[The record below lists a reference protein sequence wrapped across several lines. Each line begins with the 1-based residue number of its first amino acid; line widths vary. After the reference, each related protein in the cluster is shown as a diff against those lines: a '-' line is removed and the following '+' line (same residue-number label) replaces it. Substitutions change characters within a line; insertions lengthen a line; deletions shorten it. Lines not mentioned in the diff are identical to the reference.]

1 MQSNKEHHRGGMTA
15 RILHIGKFFP
25 PDLGGM
31 ETFLADL
38 VAEQRRQGI
47 DARALVHG
55 QPRADDP
62 PWLTRVPVQLELVYA
77 PIALGFR
84 RRLRNLLTE
93 FQPDL
98 LHLHLPNNAAFWCL
112 TLGRALRTPW
122 VLHWHSDVM
131 VNPRRLALRLAYLAY
146 QPFERALL
154 RRAASVIAT
163 SPPYLQASRPLAP
176 WRQQCEVIPLGLS
189 ATTAEPLSNDST
201 MPSLWRPGV
210 LRLLSIGRLTHY
222 KGFETLIR
230 ALAATPGVELLIA
243 GDGELRPTL
252 ATLIEHSTP
261 AGQLPSVRLL
271 GRCDETTKQQLLAD
285 CELFCLPSCERTEAF
300 GLVILEAMRQGVPC
314 LVSDLAGSGL
324 PWIVRSSG
332 AGWCVPPHD
341 VAAWQA
347 AIVHAQQSPAER
359 EHAGASGRQAFAQ
372 RFTIEVCCRQL
383 LPIYQCQLDAPVL
396 PTTPRGLLIVIPA
409 RDEAQ
414 TLPTLLQALQQSGF
428 HDVVVIDDHSQD
440 GTGAVAA
447 LHGATVLRPALP
459 LGAWGGMQAGI
470 RLGLARAHEAVIT
483 MDADGQHEVSE
494 IAALLAQREEADLV
508 IGAFPE
514 RGSPLRQLAWTWFR
528 RLTGFELQDLTSG
541 FRLYNQA
548 AMQVAASPEATLL
561 DYQDVGALLL
571 IRKAGLRIIE
581 VPVSMNLRQVG
592 ASRIFNSWFSV
603 LKYMAITTLLCLAR
617 REPRRHVTE
626 RP

>member
-1 MQSNKEHHRGGMTA
+1 MTA

-38 VAEQRRQGI
+38 VEAQRRQGI

-55 QPRADDP
+55 EPRPDDP
-62 PWLTRVPVQLELVYA
+62 PWLTRVPVQAQLVYA

-84 RRLRNLLTE
+84 GQLHKLLSG
-93 FQPDL
+93 FQPDI
-98 LHLHLPNNAAFWCL
+98 LHLHLPNNSAFWCL

-122 VLHWHSDVM
+122 VLHWHSDVL

-154 RRAASVIAT
+154 QRAASVVVT
-163 SPPYLQASRPLAP
+163 SPGYLQASTPLAP
-176 WRQQCEVIPLGLS
+176 WRAQCEVVPLGLRAATVPDAPQTTDGARTS
-189 ATTAEPLSNDST
+189 APAR
-201 MPSLWRPGV
+201 WRAGV
-210 LRLLSIGRLTHY
+210 LRLLSIGRLAHY

-230 ALAATPGVELLIA
+230 AVAATPGVELLIA
-243 GDGELRPTL
+243 GDGELRPAL
-252 ATLIEHSTP
+252 ETLIQQLTP
-261 AGQLPSVRLL
+261 AGQPPAVRLL
-271 GRCDETTKQQLLAD
+271 GRCDEAEKQQLLAG
-285 CELFCLPSCERTEAF
+285 CELFCLASCERTEAF
-300 GLVILEAMRQGVPC
+300 GLVVLEAMRAGVPC
-314 LVSDLAGSGL
+314 LVSELTGSGL
-324 PWIVRSSG
+324 PWIVHSSQ

-347 AIVHAQQSPAER
+347 ALTRAAQSPAER
-359 EHAGASGRQAFAQ
+359 ARAGAAGRAAFAE
-372 RFTIEVCCRQL
+372 RFTIEACSRQL
-383 LPIYQCQLDAPVL
+383 ASLYQRELDAPVL
-396 PTTPRGLLIVIPA
+396 PVAARGLLIVIPA

-414 TLPTLLQALQQSGF
+414 TLPALLQALAQAGF
-428 HDVVVIDDHSQD
+428 QDVVVIDDHSQD
-440 GTGAVAA
+440 DTATVAA
-447 LHGATVLRPALP
+447 RHGALVLRPVLP
-459 LGAWGGMQAGI
+459 LGAWGAMQAGI
-470 RLGLARAHEAVIT
+470 RLGLARAHEAVVT

-494 IAALLAQREEADLV
+494 IAALLARRKDADVV

-571 IRKAGLRIIE
+571 IRKAGLRIAE

-592 ASRIFNSWFSV
+592 ASRIFNSWLSV
-603 LKYMAITTLLCLAR
+603 LKYMAVTTLLCLAR
-617 REPRRHVTE
+617 WDTRRRVTQEP
-626 RP
+626 